1 MPYHDVIVVGG
12 GLAGMRAAIAAKAAG
27 VDVGLV
33 SKVHPLRSQSSGAH
47 SGINAAIK
55 SSDSWQSHAE
65 DTIKAGAYLADQDI
79 VEAMCQDARQDV
91 ILLEHMGVPFSRDQ
105 DGMIDVMPFGGSSQP
120 RTCYVGDSAGHIV
133 LQVLYEN
140 IVRMGIVTYDEW
152 TATSLM
158 VTDGVCYGVTA
169 YDLASGKLEALS
181 ARSTVLATG
190 GIGRI
195 FATSTS
201 AFFAT
206 ADGVGMAYRAGV
218 PLMDM
223 EMVQYYPT
231 TLKGKGLVVSEAA
244 RGEGAY
250 LVNAA
255 GDRFMSS
262 YSSDGDR
269 APELEAR
276 EVCTQAIDTEIRE
289 GRGEDDCVFL
299 DFRHLDHDRIDDRLP
314 ETRFLVKTYLGLDI
328 TKDLVPVQPAAHR
341 PVGGIQVDA
350 QGATGMAGLYAA
362 GEAACSGAHG
372 AGRLGGNSMLDCI
385 VFGRRTGEAAASH
398 SRAAGRAEAPE
409 NLLGQQVEQAQGL
422 SARAGSSDSIG
433 SLRRELNQAL
443 QASMGVRRDGASLES
458 AVSSVQGLKERYQQ
472 IAVPNVGG
480 PYNPSLPT
488 YLELGNMLDAAHV
501 MLTSAVARQE
511 SRGAHQRS
519 DKPDRDDA
527 NWLQHT
533 VAVGSP
539 EGPQVSTKPVA
550 ITQWQ
555 PS

>member
-1 MPYHDVIVVGG
+1 
-12 GLAGMRAAIAAKAAG
+12 MRAAIAAKAAG

-33 SKVHPLRSQSSGAH
+33 SKVHPIRSQSSGSH

-79 VEAMCQDARQDV
+79 VEAMCQDAQRDV

-140 IVRMGIVTYDEW
+140 IVRMGITTYDEW

-158 VTDGVCYGVTA
+158 VSDGACYGVTA

-181 ARSTVLATG
+181 AASTVVATG
-190 GIGRI
+190 GVGRL

-206 ADGVGMAYRAGV
+206 ADGIGMAYRAGV
-218 PLMDM
+218 SLIDM
-223 EMVQYYPT
+223 EMVQYHPT

-250 LVNAA
+250 LVNAS

-262 YSSDGDR
+262 YSTDGDR
-269 APELEAR
+269 APELESR
-276 EVCTQAIDTEIRE
+276 ELCAQAIDTEIRE

-328 TKDLVPVQPAAHR
+328 TKDLVPVRPAAHR

-350 QGATGMAGLYAA
+350 RGATGVAGLFAA

-372 AGRLGGNSMLDCI
+372 AGRLAGNSMLDCI
-385 VFGRRTGEAAASH
+385 VFGRRAGEAAASN
-398 SRAAGRAEAPE
+398 SRAAGKAEAPA
-409 NLLGQQVEQAQGL
+409 NLLAQQVEHAQGL
-422 SARAGSSDSIG
+422 STRAGSSDSIG
-433 SLRRELNQAL
+433 SLRRELNQTL
-443 QASMGVRRDGASLES
+443 QSGMGMRRDGASLDA
-458 AVSSVQGLKERYQQ
+458 AVSSVQGLRERYQQ
-472 IAVPNVGG
+472 IGVPNIGG
-480 PYNPSLPT
+480 AYNPSLPT
-488 YLELGNMLDAAHV
+488 YIELGNMLDAAHV
-501 MLTSAVARQE
+501 MLASAVARQE

-519 DKPDRDDA
+519 DMPNRDDA

-533 VAVGSP
+533 VAVSSP
-539 EGPQVSTKPVA
+539 EGPQVSTKPVT

>member
-1 MPYHDVIVVGG
+1 
-12 GLAGMRAAIAAKAAG
+12 MRAAIAAKAAG

-33 SKVHPLRSQSSGAH
+33 SKIHPLRSQSSGSH

-55 SSDSWQSHAE
+55 SGDSWQSHAE
-65 DTIKAGAYLADQDI
+65 DTIKAGAYLADQDV
-79 VEAMCQDARQDV
+79 VEAMCQDALRDV
-91 ILLEHMGVPFSRDQ
+91 VLLEHMGVPFSRDG
-105 DGMIDVMPFGGSSQP
+105 DGLIDVMPFGGSSQP

-140 IVRMGIVTYDEW
+140 IVRMGIATYDEW

-158 VTDGVCYGVTA
+158 VADGACCGVTA

-190 GIGRI
+190 GIGRL

-201 AFFAT
+201 ALFAT

-223 EMVQYYPT
+223 EMVQFHPT

-255 GDRFMSS
+255 GNRFMSN
-262 YSSDGDR
+262 YSTDGDR

-276 EVCTQAIDTEIRE
+276 ELCTQAIDTEIRE
-289 GRGEDDCVFL
+289 GRGEDGCVFL
-299 DFRHLDHDRIDDRLP
+299 DFRHLDNDRIDDRLP

-328 TKDLVPVQPAAHR
+328 TKDLVPVQPAVHR

-350 QGATGMAGLYAA
+350 QGATGVAGLYAA

-372 AGRLGGNSMLDCI
+372 AGRLAGNSMLDSI
-385 VFGRRTGEAAASH
+385 VFGRRAGEAAASN
-398 SRAAGRAEAPE
+398 SRAAGKTEAPA
-409 NLLGQQVEQAQGL
+409 NLLAEQVEQAQGL
-422 SARAGSSDSIG
+422 STRDGSSDSIG
-433 SLRRELNQAL
+433 FLRRQLNQTL
-443 QASMGVRRDGASLES
+443 QSSMGVRRDGASLEQ
-458 AVSSVQGLKERYQQ
+458 AVSAIQDLKERYQH
-472 IAVPNVGG
+472 IAVPTIGG
-480 PYNPSLPT
+480 PYNPSLPA

-501 MLTSAVARQE
+501 MLTCAAARQE
-511 SRGAHQRS
+511 SRGAHQRG
-519 DKPDRDDA
+519 DKPDRDDTD
-527 NWLQHT
+527 WLQHT
-533 VAVGSP
+533 VAVSSP
-539 EGPQVSTKPVA
+539 EGPQVSTKPVT

>member
-1 MPYHDVIVVGG
+1 
-12 GLAGMRAAIAAKAAG
+12 MRAAIAAKAAG

-33 SKVHPLRSQSSGAH
+33 SKIHPLRSQSSGAH

-55 SSDSWQSHAE
+55 AGDSWQSHAE

-140 IVRMGIVTYDEW
+140 IVRMGIATYDEW
-152 TATSLM
+152 TAISLM
-158 VTDGVCYGVTA
+158 VADGACYGVTA
-169 YDLASGKLEALS
+169 YDLASGKLEALN

-190 GIGRI
+190 GIGRL

-223 EMVQYYPT
+223 EMVQFHPT

-262 YSSDGDR
+262 YSTDGDR

-276 EVCTQAIDTEIRE
+276 DVCAQAIDAEIRE
-289 GRGEDDCVFL
+289 GRGEDECVFL
-299 DFRHLDHDRIDDRLP
+299 DFRHLDHDRIYDRLP

-350 QGATGMAGLYAA
+350 QGATGVAGLYAA

-385 VFGRRTGEAAASH
+385 VFGRRAGEAAASN
-398 SRAAGRAEAPE
+398 SRAAGRAEAPA
-409 NLLGQQVEQAQGL
+409 NLLAQQVEQAQGL

-443 QASMGVRRDGASLES
+443 QSSMGVRRDGASLEA
-458 AVSSVQGLKERYQQ
+458 AVSSVQGLKVRYQE
-472 IAVPNVGG
+472 IAVPTIGG
-480 PYNPSLPT
+480 AYNPSLPT

-533 VAVGSP
+533 VAVSSP
-539 EGPQVSTKPVA
+539 EGPQVSTKPVT